1 MREYGAKVAIIFLS
15 GKIKLTGVVVFFM
28 FINFF
33 GEFLCVICFFFCYKP
48 KENSGVMF
56 VSVTQD
62 VAQCDEKI
70 L

>member
-1 MREYGAKVAIIFLS
+1 
-15 GKIKLTGVVVFFM
+15 M

-33 GEFLCVICFFFCYKP
+33 GEFLCVVCFFFCYKP

-62 VAQCDEKI
+62 VALCDEKI